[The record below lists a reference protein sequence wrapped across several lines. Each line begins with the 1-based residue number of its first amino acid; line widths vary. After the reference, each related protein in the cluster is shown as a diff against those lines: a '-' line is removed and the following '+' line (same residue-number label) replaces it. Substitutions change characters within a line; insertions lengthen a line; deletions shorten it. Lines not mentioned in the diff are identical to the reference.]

1 MNAAPHLG
9 HALEYVQTDA
19 LARHRRL
26 RGQDLRFLTGTDDN
40 ALKNVQAATA
50 AGMEPAAFVATNAEH
65 FKGLRTTLGLCY
77 DDFIQTASDPRH
89 RPGVE
94 RLWQRCAQAGDLYQR
109 HYEGLYCVGC
119 EQFYEESELTDGVC
133 PEHKTAPERVS
144 EENWFFR
151 LSRYQDRLL
160 ELIESGELRIE
171 PRQRRNEVLGFIQ
184 QGLQDFSVSRDAER
198 AHNWGIPVPGDPSQV
213 IYVWFD
219 ALGNYITALDY
230 GGDRALYDHWW
241 LGADERIHVIGKG
254 ILRFHAVYWPAMLL
268 SAQEPLPSTVA
279 VHDYLTVEGGKI
291 SKSLGNVI
299 DPKALV
305 ERFGQDALRWW
316 LLRDVPTLGEADFS
330 LARLVERANQDL
342 ANGLGNLANRTFS
355 MIHRY
360 RDGAVPEAEWP
371 AQAEALRGVR
381 DGVAAAIDEALA
393 RFDFRAA
400 TGELWRVVDEANRL
414 VDATKPWELAKAER
428 DGAAPAALDG
438 VLAALFAA
446 VRAVTD
452 ELEPFLPEL
461 AAKVGEAL
469 GDGSRVP
476 KPEPLFPRLEL
487 ET

>member
-1 MNAAPHLG
+1 
-9 HALEYVQTDA
+9 V
-19 LARHRRL
+19 
-26 RGQDLRFLTGTDDN
+26 
-40 ALKNVQAATA
+40 VS
-50 AGMEPAAFVATNAEH
+50 FVES
-65 FKGLRTTLGLCY
+65 GLR
-77 DDFIQTASDPRH
+77 
-89 RPGVE
+89 
-94 RLWQRCAQAGDLYQR
+94 DLSISR
-109 HYEGLYCVGC
+109 T
-119 EQFYEESELTDGVC
+119 S
-133 PEHKTAPERVS
+133 
-144 EENWFFR
+144 FR
-151 LSRYQDRLL
+151 
-160 ELIESGELRIE
+160 
-171 PRQRRNEVLGFIQ
+171 
-184 QGLQDFSVSRDAER
+184 
-198 AHNWGIPVPGDPSQV
+198 WGIPVPDDPEHV

-219 ALGNYITALDY
+219 ALSNYITALGY
-230 GGDRALYDHWW
+230 GQEDALFQEVWPAQLH
-241 LGADERIHVIGKG
+241 LVGKD

-279 VHDYLTVEGGKI
+279 VHDYLTVDGGKI

-305 ERFGQDALRWW
+305 DRFGRDALRWW

-371 AQAEALRGVR
+371 AQAEALRGAL

-414 VDATKPWELAKAER
+414 VDATKPWDLSKAER

-446 VRAVTD
+446 VRGAAE
-452 ELEPFLPEL
+452 ELEPFLPDL

-487 ET
+487 EP